1 MGKELLKQAK
11 AKVKAEKQAQKKENR
26 KKFWS
31 IAKHYVIAGVIVAIA
46 FGLYQF
52 RVLSYNQGYNDGV
65 KDGKE
70 TASEID
76 ATVITRVKE
85 IKALLKELK

>member
-1 MGKELLKQAK
+1 MGKDILKQAK
-11 AKVKAEKQAQKKENR
+11 ATVKAEKQAQKKENR

-31 IAKHYVIAGVIVAIA
+31 VAKHYVIAGVIVAIA

>member
-1 MGKELLKQAK
+1 MGKEILKQAK
-11 AKVKAEKQAQKKENR
+11 AKVKAEKQAQKKAQR

-31 IAKHYVIAGVIVAIA
+31 VAKHYVIAGVIVAIA
-46 FGLYQF
+46 FGLYQL
-52 RVLSYNQGYNDGV
+52 RVLSYNQGYNAGV

-76 ATVITRVKE
+76 TIVITRVKE
-85 IKALLKELK
+85 IKELLKELK